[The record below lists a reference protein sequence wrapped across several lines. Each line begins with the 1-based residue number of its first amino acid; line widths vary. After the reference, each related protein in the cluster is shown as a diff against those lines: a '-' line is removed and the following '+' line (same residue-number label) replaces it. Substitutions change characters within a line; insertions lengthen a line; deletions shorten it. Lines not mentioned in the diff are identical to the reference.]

1 MLAIVRGD
9 DYTGA
14 RRLVITVTDA
24 TGALLDLTGTTLKFM
39 VKAQP
44 TDPDAAALIS
54 KSTTSGIALADQVA
68 AKGVAYITLTSTDT
82 NIAPD
87 ADYYEIQATDALGV
101 ITLASGRFWITADL
115 IRT

>member
-1 MLAIVRGD
+1 MNIVRGD

-14 RRLVITVTDA
+14 RRLVITVTDPA
-24 TGALLDLTGTTLKFM
+24 GAAVDLTGTAVKFM
-39 VKAQP
+39 VKAHP
-44 TDPDAAALIS
+44 TDADAAALIS

-68 AKGVAYITLTSTDT
+68 SKGVAYLTLTATDT

-87 ADYYEIQATDALGV
+87 AHWYEIQATDSLGV
-101 ITLASGRFWITADL
+101 ITLASGRFWVTADL